1 MIIFVHFYFP
11 FSVHCYIIIYSP
23 LCNESMDIA
32 EDRRMMYT
40 DNKSDSKDKISKMIM
55 VHKDCMKIQ
64 NYKERLA

>member
-1 MIIFVHFYFP
+1 MFKAIGKYEKLWIKQKGY
-11 FSVHCYIIIYSP
+11 CP

>member
-1 MIIFVHFYFP
+1 MKKLWIKQKGY
-11 FSVHCYIIIYSP
+11 CP

-40 DNKSDSKDKISKMIM
+40 DNKSDSKNKISNMIM

-64 NYKERLA
+64 CYQGRLA